1 MTTNKRNV
9 KPMRTA
15 PKPITRAA
23 APQPAPQLQ
32 PKQERIAGVPAEGQS
47 LRARERRA
55 RFGAQRAFGEFLQL
69 TVNAID
75 GPPDA
80 RLLRAASEVDPTS
93 GGFLVGPRWSDQLR
107 ESAYDAS
114 VLAQLV
120 DIEEAER
127 PADVKL
133 PSVDETSRADGA
145 RWGGFVSYWAAES
158 ATVASSWPRV
168 KLLEF
173 SGHKIIILVRC
184 SRELLSDASVLG
196 GFISKGFA
204 AEAGFKLDQAVL
216 SGTGVGTPLGMLKSD
231 CLITIPKEGGQAAA
245 SIVSEN
251 VKKMWSRLPV
261 PCRRRAVWF
270 CNEDV
275 EGELETLG
283 GASGAALY
291 MPAGTGGNP
300 YPLLKGRP
308 VYVLEQ
314 SPQLG
319 QVGDIVLVDP
329 TQYQIIDGGQRTALS
344 LQSRFDNDEVVFRFT
359 WRIDGKGIFSSPITP
374 YSGSSTRSPF
384 VALAAR

>member
-1 MTTNKRNV
+1 M
-9 KPMRTA
+9 
-15 PKPITRAA
+15 
-23 APQPAPQLQ
+23 PQPSPQ
-32 PKQERIAGVPAEGQS
+32 PKSERIAGVPAEGQS
-47 LRARERRA
+47 LGADVRRA

-69 TVNAID
+69 VANAND

-114 VLAQLV
+114 VLAQMV

-127 PADVKL
+127 PDVKL
-133 PSVDETSRADGA
+133 PAVDETSRADGA

-158 ATVASSWPRV
+158 ASVAGSWPRV

-184 SRELLSDASVLG
+184 SRELLSDVSLLG
-196 GFISKGFA
+196 GFISRGFA

-216 SGTGVGTPLGMLKSD
+216 SGTGAGTPQGMLKSD
-231 CLITIPKEGGQAAA
+231 CLITIAKEGGQAAA

-251 VKKMWSRLPV
+251 VKKMWSRLPA
-261 PCRRRAVWF
+261 PCRRRAVWL
-270 CNEDV
+270 CNEDA
-275 EGELETLG
+275 EGELENLG
-283 GASGAALY
+283 GASGPALY

-308 VYVLEQ
+308 VHVLEQ
-314 SPQLG
+314 SPPLG
-319 QVGDIVLVDP
+319 QVGDIALVDP

-344 LQSRFDNDEVVFRFT
+344 LHSRFDNDEVVFKFT
-359 WRIDGKGIFSSPITP
+359 WRVDGKGIYSSPITP

-384 VALAAR
+384 VALTAR